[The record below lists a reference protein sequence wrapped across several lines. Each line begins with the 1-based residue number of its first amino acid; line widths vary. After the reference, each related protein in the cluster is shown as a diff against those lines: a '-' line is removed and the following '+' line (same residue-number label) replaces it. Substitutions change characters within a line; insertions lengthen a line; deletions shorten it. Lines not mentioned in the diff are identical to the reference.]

1 MIFRALAVSVVIHT
15 RSCKT
20 IRDLYD
26 KLNKVIYT
34 AIRSCNLTAVLS
46 SYKTVSIFAVPELAL
61 RFTRARSTGRK
72 IIMKKVSNKLMLGV
86 CGATLLLCSSQ
97 TLAADQFIVRG
108 IKVTGLQ
115 RVSTGTVLNY
125 IPVQVGEEIGADST
139 GQIIRTLYDTGF
151 FQSVSLER
159 EGNILIVNVVER
171 ATIGSI
177 SVVGNKEI
185 PSDKMKEF
193 LKEMGL
199 VKGRV
204 FQKSSLERLEKEL
217 KQAYVARGKYNSRID
232 TKITNLTENRVGI
245 TITVSEGRVSRIKEI
260 KIVGNHD
267 MTTNELLPELAL
279 SSSNLFTYFT
289 KKDQYSKAGMDASL
303 EALRSFYLDRGYLK
317 FTIVSSQVLLSPD
330 RKDVYINI
338 HIEEGPQYHFSGYE
352 LAGKLIVPK
361 EQLDALVQVKAGSV
375 FSRKQISET
384 ISAIGLALGDV
395 GYGFPAISAEPRVD
409 EKDKTV
415 FITFVIQPG
424 RHVYVR
430 RINFHGN
437 TKTSDEVLRNVIRQD
452 EGGLLSLHKIK
463 ESERQL
469 KLLGYLKNIDVK
481 TNPVP
486 GTNNQVDLDVQVEEA
501 PSAEASASIGYGTNG
516 YQFNTSVNQ
525 HNFMGSGRSM
535 GAGFNASK
543 WGQDYSLNYYNPFY
557 TDTGIGRGANL
568 YYSRIDPQ
576 NLNVSTYS
584 SDRFGGDI
592 NYNFPL
598 GEASSFQLGYGYQD
612 VNIKSVGIVVPI
624 QNFVAQYGNHF
635 QEIRLTSGW
644 GRNSYDQMP
653 YPNEGFNQQAIAFV
667 ALPAAS
673 QSLTYYKSSYQA
685 HLYYPLFRGWIFSVL
700 GNVGYG
706 NGFNGNGLPFFEN
719 YYAGGIAQ
727 PGQVRGY
734 DSYSLGPLDNLG
746 NSMGANFLLNGTA
759 GLILPYPLS
768 RDNVRTTVF
777 TDAGNVFSDGIPAA
791 LRGSN
796 AGPLRYS
803 AGVSIEWRSPFGPL
817 AFSVAKALNPQPTD
831 QVQFF
836 QFALSSGF

>member
-1 MIFRALAVSVVIHT
+1 
-15 RSCKT
+15 
-20 IRDLYD
+20 
-26 KLNKVIYT
+26 
-34 AIRSCNLTAVLS
+34 
-46 SYKTVSIFAVPELAL
+46 
-61 RFTRARSTGRK
+61 
-72 IIMKKVSNKLMLGV
+72 MKKVSHKLILGV
-86 CGATLLLCSSQ
+86 CCSTLLAWSAQ
-97 TLAADQFIVRG
+97 TLASDSFVVRD

-125 IPVQVGEEIGADST
+125 IPVQVGEEISPSST
-139 GQIIRTLYDTGF
+139 GQIIRALYDTGF

-159 EGNILIVNVVER
+159 QGNTLIVNVVEQ

-177 SVVGNKEI
+177 SIVGNKEI

-204 FQKSSLERLEKEL
+204 FQKSSLERLSKEL
-217 KQAYVARGKYNSRID
+217 KQAYIGRGKYNSRID
-232 TKITNLTENRVGI
+232 TKIATLTDNRVAI
-245 TITVSEGRVSRIKEI
+245 TISISEGRVSRIKEI
-260 KIVGNHD
+260 KIIGNHD
-267 MTTNELLPELAL
+267 FTTNELLPELSL
-279 SSSNLFTYFT
+279 SSSGLFTYFT
-289 KKDQYSKAGMDASL
+289 KKDQYSKSGMDASL

-317 FTIVSSQVLLSPD
+317 FNIVSSQVLLAPD

-338 HIEEGPQYHFSGYE
+338 HVEEGPQYHFAGYD
-352 LAGKLIVPK
+352 LAGKLVVPREK
-361 EQLDALVQVKAGSV
+361 LESLVQVKKGAV
-375 FSRKQISET
+375 FSRKKVTET
-384 ISAIGLALGDV
+384 ISSIGLALGDV
-395 GYGFPAISAEPRVD
+395 GYGFPAISAEPGID
-409 EKDKTV
+409 EEHKTV
-415 FITFVIQPG
+415 FITFMIEPG

-437 TKTSDEVLRNVIRQD
+437 TKTSDFVLRNVIRQD
-452 EGGLLSLHKIK
+452 EGGLLSLHNIK

-469 KLLGYLKNIDVK
+469 KMLGYLKNIDVK

-486 GTNNQVDLDVQVEEA
+486 GANNQVDLDVQVEEA

-557 TDTGIGRGANL
+557 TDTGIGRGASL
-568 YYSRIDPQ
+568 YYSRIDPK

-584 SDRFGGDI
+584 SDRYGADI

-612 VNIKSVGIVVPI
+612 VNIKSVGYVIPI
-624 QNFVAQYGNHF
+624 QNFVALYGRHF

-644 GRNSYDQMP
+644 SRNSYDQMP
-653 YPNEGFNQQAIAFV
+653 YPTRGFNQQAIAFV
-667 ALPAAS
+667 ALPANS
-673 QSLTYYKSSYQA
+673 QALTYYKSSYQA

-706 NGFNGNGLPFFEN
+706 NTFNSNGLPFFEN
-719 YYAGGIAQ
+719 YYAGGTAQ

-734 DSYSLGPLDNLG
+734 DSYSLGPLDNFG
-746 NSMGANFLLNGTA
+746 NSMGANFLVNGSA

-768 RDNVRTTVF
+768 RDNVRTTIF
-777 TDAGNVFSDGIPAA
+777 TDFGNVFAQGTPLA
-791 LRGSN
+791 LRGID

-803 AGVSIEWRSPFGPL
+803 AGLSVEWRSPFGPL
-817 AFSVAKALNPQPTD
+817 AFSLAKALNPQPTD
-831 QVQFF
+831 QTQYF

>member
-1 MIFRALAVSVVIHT
+1 
-15 RSCKT
+15 
-20 IRDLYD
+20 
-26 KLNKVIYT
+26 
-34 AIRSCNLTAVLS
+34 
-46 SYKTVSIFAVPELAL
+46 
-61 RFTRARSTGRK
+61 
-72 IIMKKVSNKLMLGV
+72 MKKISNKLILSV
-86 CGATLLLCSSQ
+86 CCSTLLTWTAQ
-97 TLAADQFIVRG
+97 TMAADSFIVRG

-115 RVSTGTVLNY
+115 RISTGTVLNY
-125 IPVQVGEEIGADST
+125 IPVQVGEEIGPSST

-159 EGNILIVNVVER
+159 QGNTLIVNVVER
-171 ATIGSI
+171 ATIGAI
-177 SVVGNKEI
+177 TVVGNKEI

-217 KQAYVARGKYNSRID
+217 KQAYTARGKYNSRID
-232 TKITNLTENRVGI
+232 SKVTSLTENRVGI
-245 TITVSEGRVSRIKEI
+245 TVTVSEGRVSRIKEI
-260 KIVGNHD
+260 KILGNHD
-267 MTTNELLPELAL
+267 FTNNELLPEFAL
-279 SSSNLFTYFT
+279 STSNLFTYFT

-317 FTIVSSQVLLSPD
+317 FNIISSQVLLSPD

-338 HIEEGPQYHFSGYE
+338 QIEEGPQYHFAGYD
-352 LAGKLIVPK
+352 LAGKLILPK
-361 EQLDALVQVKAGSV
+361 EKLDSLVQVKKGNV
-375 FSRKQISET
+375 FSRKKVTET

-395 GYGFPAISAEPRVD
+395 GYGFPAISAEPRID
-409 EKDKTV
+409 ENDKTV
-415 FITFVIQPG
+415 FITFMIEPG

-437 TKTSDEVLRNVIRQD
+437 TKTGDFVLRHVIRQD
-452 EGGLLSLHKIK
+452 EGGLLSLHNIK
-463 ESERQL
+463 ESERHL

-543 WGQDYSLNYYNPFY
+543 WGQDYSVNYYNPFY
-557 TDTGIGRGANL
+557 TDTGVGRGGSL
-568 YYSRIDPQ
+568 YYSRIDPK

-584 SDRFGGDI
+584 SNRYGGDI

-598 GEASSFQLGYGYQD
+598 GEKSSFQLGYGYQD
-612 VNIKSVGIVVPI
+612 VDIRSVGIVVPI
-624 QNFVAQYGNHF
+624 QNFVALYGNHF
-635 QEIRLTSGW
+635 QEVRLTTGW
-644 GRNSYDQMP
+644 SRNSYDQLP
-653 YPNEGFNQQAIAFV
+653 YPNSGFNQQAVAFV
-667 ALPAAS
+667 ALPATS
-673 QSLTYYKSSYQA
+673 KSLTYYKSSYQA
-685 HLYYPLFRGWIFSVL
+685 HLYYPLMRGWIFSVL

-706 NGFNGNGLPFFEN
+706 NTFNNNGLPFFEN
-719 YYAGGIAQ
+719 YYAGGTAQ

-734 DSYSLGPLDNLG
+734 DSYSLGPLDNIG
-746 NSMGANFLLNGTA
+746 NSMGGNFLVNGSA

-777 TDAGNVFSDGIPAA
+777 TDIGNVFSNGTPVA
-791 LRGSN
+791 LSGTQ

-803 AGVSIEWRSPFGPL
+803 AGVSVEWRSPFGPL

-831 QVQFF
+831 QTQLF